1 MSLPSKEYLS
11 RIEKWLLGGLTL
23 ERMNMT
29 LVQKFRARLAYEAYQ
44 VWMQDKQIRPADL
57 MRRLAQRDYDELLQR
72 AAQGDEDAQLYV
84 GALRIQENTPR
95 TASEI
100 ANDVYVLNWLV
111 GRFSTSE
118 SHINRAKYQ
127 DAADW
132 LIRTGKQIGGKEGIS
147 AVDKGAEKLR
157 VLENDFQERENA
169 EEAMAGMDLQI
180 TGDVSVI
187 KSDRVNYTEEEKKKL
202 AAKYHLTPTE
212 VRDMIQNEDGIY
224 VVDEEPQ
231 DPFLEDPE

>member
-44 VWMQDKQIRPADL
+44 VWMQNKQIRPADL
-57 MRRLAQRDYDELLQR
+57 MRRLAARDYDELLRQ
-72 AAQGDEDAQLYV
+72 AAQGNEDAQFYV
-84 GALRIQENTPR
+84 GALRIRKDEPR
-95 TASEI
+95 TVSEI
-100 ANDVYVLNWLV
+100 SNDVYVFNWLV

-132 LIRTGKQIGGKEGIS
+132 LLRTGMQMGGKEGIS

-157 VLENDFQERENA
+157 VLENNFQEQENA
-169 EEAMAGMDLQI
+169 ADSMAGMDMQI

-187 KSDRVNYTEEEKKKL
+187 KSDRVNYTEEEKKRL

-212 VRDMIQNEDGIY
+212 VRDMIQNEDGVY
-224 VVDEEPQ
+224 EAVDEEK
-231 DPFLEDPE
+231 DPFMEE

>member
-44 VWMQDKQIRPADL
+44 VWMQNKQIRPADL
-57 MRRLAQRDYDELLQR
+57 MRRLAARDYDELLRQ
-72 AAQGDEDAQLYV
+72 AAQGNEDAQLYV
-84 GALRIQENTPR
+84 GALRIRKDEPR
-95 TASEI
+95 TVSEI
-100 ANDVYVLNWLV
+100 SNDVYVFNWLV

-132 LIRTGKQIGGKEGIS
+132 LLRTGMQMGGKEGIS

-157 VLENDFQERENA
+157 VLENNFQEQENA
-169 EEAMAGMDLQI
+169 ADSMAGMDMQI

-187 KSDRVNYTEEEKKKL
+187 KSDRVNYTEEEKKRL

-212 VRDMIQNEDGIY
+212 VRDMIQNEDGVY
-224 VVDEEPQ
+224 EAVDEEK
-231 DPFLEDPE
+231 DPFMEE

>member
-44 VWMQDKQIRPADL
+44 VWMQNKQIRPADL
-57 MRRLAQRDYDELLQR
+57 MRRLAARDYDELLFQ
-72 AAQGDEDAQLYV
+72 AAQGNEDAQLYV
-84 GALRIQENTPR
+84 GALRIRKDEPR
-95 TASEI
+95 TVSEI
-100 ANDVYVLNWLV
+100 SNDVYVFNWLV

-132 LIRTGKQIGGKEGIS
+132 LLRTGMQMGGKEGIS

-157 VLENDFQERENA
+157 VLENNFQEQENA
-169 EEAMAGMDLQI
+169 ADSMAGMDMQI

-187 KSDRVNYTEEEKKKL
+187 KSDRVNYTEEEKKRL

-212 VRDMIQNEDGIY
+212 VRDMIQNEDGVY
-224 VVDEEPQ
+224 EAVDEEK
-231 DPFLEDPE
+231 DPFMEE